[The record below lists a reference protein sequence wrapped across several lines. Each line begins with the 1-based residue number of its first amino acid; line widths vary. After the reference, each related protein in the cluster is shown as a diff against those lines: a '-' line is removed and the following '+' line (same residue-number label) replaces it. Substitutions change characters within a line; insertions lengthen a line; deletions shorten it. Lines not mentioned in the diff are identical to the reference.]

1 MLRNGRFTAS
11 DAQTGRSPIG
21 QKRSMMARTALCRHV
36 GVMSGRYFD
45 PEERIREKQLAR
57 DQDERDLAEGK
68 VSAAELQRRNSLLSG
83 FELSLGK
90 FEIRNPV
97 R

>member
-1 MLRNGRFTAS
+1 
-11 DAQTGRSPIG
+11 
-21 QKRSMMARTALCRHV
+21 MARTALCRYV

-45 PEERIREKQLAR
+45 PEERIREKQSAR

-68 VSAAELQRRNSLLSG
+68 VSAAELQRRNSLFSG
-83 FELSLGK
+83 FDLSLGK
-90 FEIRNPV
+90 FEIRNQM